1 MQDKANKEE
10 SSDILRY
17 KCKSCR
23 VGLTLRKSRTGY
35 TAQMHGN
42 AGRPHA
48 WSNKSHLKSGA
59 GFGLF
64 PTVETFVVLEAVKY
78 LLPKVRT
85 VAPNKIER
93 FVRDEMQKHFIVD
106 LFMKELRE
114 QRPIL
119 YNEVKPTELQI
130 TCFIKSN
137 SKAVKDALLQAME
150 SEEDEDSAY
159 ETPPKELKQIKS
171 VFKS

>member
-1 MQDKANKEE
+1 
-10 SSDILRY
+10 
-17 KCKSCR
+17 
-23 VGLTLRKSRTGY
+23 
-35 TAQMHGN
+35 MHGN
-42 AGRPHA
+42 VGRPHN
-48 WSNKSHLKSGA
+48 WSNKSHLKQYLT
-59 GFGLF
+59 GFSLF
-64 PTVETFVVLEAVKY
+64 PAIETFVVLEAVKY
-78 LLPKVRT
+78 LLPKIKKI
-85 VAPNKIER
+85 APNKIER
-93 FVRDEMQKHFIVD
+93 FVRDETQKHFIIE

-130 TCFIKSN
+130 TCFLKSN
-137 SKAVKDALLQAME
+137 SKAVKDALVQAME